1 MPVLDGKKFAYTK
14 AGKAKYLK
22 TKKRKDRKKTKDKK
36 PRGWYGQRVKELD
49 VEFRKIRED
58 LEQLLR
64 NSPEIEGLLNHPII
78 REYEHWEQRIRR
90 IEQSQQS
97 LIHTQQQLDSLVR
110 RAEIAARSLEKS
122 QGRGAR

>member
-1 MPVLDGKKFAYTK
+1 MEDTK
-14 AGKAKYLK
+14 E
-22 TKKRKDRKKTKDKK
+22 KK

-49 VEFRKIRED
+49 VEFKKIRED

-78 REYEHWEQRIRR
+78 HEYEHWEQRIRR

-110 RAEIAARSLEKS
+110 RAEIAAKSLEKS